1 MSIVQLLK
9 KAETEFLSKNYQK
22 ALIEYSLVLQRDANN
37 QDAKAGVYLCDVG
50 LENSEEAQAL
60 FEYDYA
66 IKEESSDALGVIEAL
81 IDSLMTTQS
90 KLQELLSDP
99 LQEQLEY
106 SDGIRYEDFMRLVQ
120 DRGSFKQAFEDIMF
134 STKVVITDKE
144 EFIDF
149 VKSLASEG
157 FDDMALSY
165 LDATS
170 GLFGNDQEVL
180 ELYNVLKGK
189 SSENQI

>member
-37 QDAKAGVYLCDVG
+37 QDAKVGVYLCDVG

-60 FEYDYA
+60 FEYYYA
-66 IKEESSDALGVIEAL
+66 IKSESSDPLGVIEAL
-81 IDSLMTTQS
+81 IDSLSATQA

-106 SDGIRYEDFMRLVQ
+106 SDGIRYEDFMRLVK
-120 DRGSFKQAFEDIMF
+120 DRGSFKEAFEDIMF

-189 SSENQI
+189 KRENQI

>member
-1 MSIVQLLK
+1 MSIMQLLK
-9 KAETEFLSKNYQK
+9 KAESEFLSKNYQK
-22 ALIEYSLVLQRDANN
+22 ALIEYSLVLQNDANN

-60 FEYDYA
+60 FEYYYA
-66 IKEESSDALGVIEAL
+66 IKSESSDPLGVIEAL
-81 IDSLMTTQS
+81 IDSLSATQA

-106 SDGIRYEDFMRLVQ
+106 SDGIRYEDFMRLVK

-189 SSENQI
+189 KRENQI

>member
-1 MSIVQLLK
+1 MNITKLLK
-9 KAETEFLSKNYQK
+9 KAESEFLSKNYQK
-22 ALIEYSLVLQRDANN
+22 ALIEYSLVLQKDTKNP
-37 QDAKAGVYLCDVG
+37 DAKVGVYLCDVG

-60 FEYDYA
+60 FEYYYA
-66 IKEESSDALGVIEAL
+66 IKEESQDPLGVIEAL
-81 IDSLMTTQS
+81 IDSLSATQA

-99 LQEQLEY
+99 IKEQLEY
-106 SDGIRYEDFMRLVQ
+106 GDGIRYEDFMRLVK

-149 VKSLASEG
+149 VKSLAQEG

-189 SSENQI
+189 KRENQI

>member
-37 QDAKAGVYLCDVG
+37 QDAKVGVYLCDVG

-60 FEYDYA
+60 FEYYYA
-66 IKEESSDALGVIEAL
+66 IKSESSDPLGVIEAL
-81 IDSLMTTQS
+81 IDSLSATQA

-189 SSENQI
+189 KRENQI

>member
-1 MSIVQLLK
+1 MSIMQLLK
-9 KAETEFLSKNYQK
+9 KAESEFLSKNYQK
-22 ALIEYSLVLQRDANN
+22 ALIEYSLVLQNDANN

-60 FEYDYA
+60 FEYYYA

-81 IDSLMTTQS
+81 IDSLMTTKS

-170 GLFGNDQEVL
+170 GLFGNDQDVL

>member
-1 MSIVQLLK
+1 
-9 KAETEFLSKNYQK
+9 
-22 ALIEYSLVLQRDANN
+22 
-37 QDAKAGVYLCDVG
+37 
-50 LENSEEAQAL
+50 
-60 FEYDYA
+60 
-66 IKEESSDALGVIEAL
+66 VIEAL

-189 SSENQI
+189 KRENQI

>member
-1 MSIVQLLK
+1 MSIMQLLK
-9 KAETEFLSKNYQK
+9 KAESEFLSKNYQK
-22 ALIEYSLVLQRDANN
+22 ALIEYSLALQNDANN

-60 FEYDYA
+60 FEYYYA
-66 IKEESSDALGVIEAL
+66 IKSESSDPLGVIEAL
-81 IDSLMTTQS
+81 IDSLSATQA

-106 SDGIRYEDFMRLVQ
+106 SDGIRYEDFMRLVK

-189 SSENQI
+189 KRENQI

>member
-1 MSIVQLLK
+1 MQLLK
-9 KAETEFLSKNYQK
+9 KAESEFLSKNYQK
-22 ALIEYSLVLQRDANN
+22 ALIEYSLVLQNDANN

-60 FEYDYA
+60 FEYYYA

-170 GLFGNDQEVL
+170 GLFGNDQDVL

>member
-1 MSIVQLLK
+1 MSIMQLLK
-9 KAETEFLSKNYQK
+9 KAESEFLSKNYQK
-22 ALIEYSLVLQRDANN
+22 ALIEYSLVLQNDANN

-60 FEYDYA
+60 FEYYYA

-170 GLFGNDQEVL
+170 GLFGNDQDVL

>member
-1 MSIVQLLK
+1 MSIMQLLK
-9 KAETEFLSKNYQK
+9 KAESEFLSKNYQK
-22 ALIEYSLVLQRDANN
+22 ALIEYSLVLQNDANN

-60 FEYDYA
+60 FEYYYA

-81 IDSLMTTQS
+81 IDSLMTAQS

-170 GLFGNDQEVL
+170 GLFGNDQDVL